1 MHRMRNSLLCALAA
15 PVAAQKL
22 HCGVG
27 TNTFADCPQCLESA
41 MNSGVFDFWWNWD
54 YAVKVD
60 MSHLNPEVVGKAR
73 KTFTPMIW
81 GTKLP
86 KDSGFFSLGGEY
98 VMGFNEPDQY
108 GPACA
113 GDLMPRG
120 FGCGENDFRPATSAG
135 FASLFDPA
143 KAAKEWQ
150 KLVNFLA
157 SVPERASSALRK
169 IAAPAMAQSPLP
181 LDDCSQDPA
190 LPNTTKYCRGWL
202 QHFKE
207 QTLLLE
213 CMGLSGQKTN
223 CWDVVDALPIHAYAR
238 TAQEVKDKI
247 HQYHKVFQEDFDGIN
262 GRTRKT
268 LWLTEVTMGTNDATD
283 LVKFVDDL
291 MNSENGLQNRQ
302 LFGFLDRVSWFSQ
315 WSVGSFQLGSYAPHT
330 DEAWS
335 SSLFEPTTGRFT
347 PHGLNFVRHCR
358 QNSTSPSAGAP
369 APVAPSMAPAPVAPS
384 TAPREHSRPKK
395 ESMAPCA
402 VGAAVPCPGTG
413 SCAGNQC
420 CPDGS
425 TCPSADAG
433 FKDCTDSKTEDCTQV
448 TEEIHLLMLS
458 VLGHSG
464 LSAGVD
470 L

>member
-330 DEAWS
+330 DE
-335 SSLFEPTTGRFT
+335 
-347 PHGLNFVRHCR
+347 V
-358 QNSTSPSAGAP
+358 
-369 APVAPSMAPAPVAPS
+369 PVAGRTNSQGRLQKLIVAS
-384 TAPREHSRPKK
+384 HDSLCQSLALIKRKFNKSLR
-395 ESMAPCA
+395 
-402 VGAAVPCPGTG
+402 
-413 SCAGNQC
+413 
-420 CPDGS
+420 
-425 TCPSADAG
+425 SA
-433 FKDCTDSKTEDCTQV
+433 
-448 TEEIHLLMLS
+448 
-458 VLGHSG
+458 
-464 LSAGVD
+464 
-470 L
+470 